1 MYLRFYEDSCADV
14 QPEFAPEHSHFSD
27 SSGRRVE
34 CMDNLE
40 GDYSEGEIQKESP
53 PPKVEK
59 EDKSGFVK
67 L

>member
-1 MYLRFYEDSCADV
+1 LFYEDGCANA

-40 GDYSEGEIQKESP
+40 GDYSEGEIQKGP

-59 EDKSGFVK
+59 GDDKGFVK